1 MFEMTNP
8 INSSLNREIMNSI
21 NAQPNILLANH
32 CSFSL
37 TAMQINFETLNL
49 RKNLVSMKDAQQ
61 VIVYVKIM
69 LG

>member
-1 MFEMTNP
+1 MNP
-8 INSSLNREIMNSI
+8 IS
-21 NAQPNILLANH
+21 AQPNILLANH

-37 TAMQINFETLNL
+37 TAMQINFETLDL

-69 LG
+69 LGQINYTSFESEDKII